1 VTAASHTSSKLQDA
15 KVQTIR
21 FTSVLPVSYRDELER
36 IVFFNPNQDRVVAPL
51 VDAVRRYGVPSIV
64 EDGETL
70 RFRVPAFG
78 LVQSLYAL
86 DEAEQPLRLAGV
98 VMFVRESADTM
109 LLLHLA
115 VHEAYA
121 IGGPFVQAWVTPRL
135 LAAVRRTC
143 LQTRGISNLRMLY
156 PHQVQVRLESTA

>member
-1 VTAASHTSSKLQDA
+1 VTVASHTSSNLQDA

-36 IVFFNPNQDRVVAPL
+36 IVFFNPEQDRVTAPL
-51 VDAVRRYGVPSIV
+51 LNAVRRYGVPSIV
-64 EDGETL
+64 EDGGTL

-78 LVQSLYAL
+78 LIQSLYAL
-86 DEAEQPLRLAGV
+86 DESEPPSRLAGV

-115 VHEAYA
+115 IHEAYA

-143 LQTRGISNLRMLY
+143 LQTRGIRTMRMLY
-156 PHQVQVRLESTA
+156 PHPAQIRLESTS

>member
-1 VTAASHTSSKLQDA
+1 VIAWSHTSSNLQDA
-15 KVQTIR
+15 KVQPIS

-36 IVFFNPNQDRVVAPL
+36 IVFFNPEQARVTAPL

-64 EDGETL
+64 EDEGTL

-78 LVQSLYAL
+78 RIQSLYAL
-86 DEAEQPLRLAGV
+86 DEAEPPSRLAGV
-98 VMFVRESADTM
+98 VMFVRESVDTM

-121 IGGPFVQAWVTPRL
+121 VGGPFDQAWVTPRL

-143 LQTRGISNLRMLY
+143 LQTRGLRTLRMLY
-156 PHQVQVRLESTA
+156 PHQAQINLEQTA